1 MATIIF
7 SDSPFATLLT
17 SIGRFY
23 LFSWYIT
30 SMRLVLVAIS
40 LMFIRWS
47 MLQIYAKYL
56 VRATFLSPLASK
68 RLLCSVDSPCGSTFY
83 FSVRS
88 FNVFLIFFWPI
99 YVRRTTHLHLKIE
112 CCDDDYF
119 FRFTVCYTFDL
130 GWSVLSFLMIHNVQG
145 YVMDEAIAK
154 SIIIAVVLSCF

>member
-1 MATIIF
+1 
-7 SDSPFATLLT
+7 
-17 SIGRFY
+17 
-23 LFSWYIT
+23 
-30 SMRLVLVAIS
+30 MRLVLVAIS

-68 RLLCSVDSPCGSTFY
+68 RLLCSVDSPCASTFY

-112 CCDDDYF
+112 CCGDDYF
-119 FRFTVCYTFDL
+119 FRFTFCYTFDFD
-130 GWSVLSFLMIHNVQG
+130 WSVLSFLMIHNVHALGAGGDFTNVYTMIHVTNLCKIFGTCYFFIATGIQTL
-145 YVMDEAIAK
+145 VM
-154 SIIIAVVLSCF
+154 